1 MVVPVVS
8 ILEII
13 YHIVTFKMA
22 KMLFLFLFFVVTNWV
37 KRSNICG
44 LALCQKK
51 KNLRCNLFSSLSEWM
66 IESEWNIVDEKT
78 TDGLF
83 TLCALYNLCQTFLL
97 LLQKFQKIDEEHL
110 KVIIGY
116 LEKYIESQKKGQ
128 VLVEGVIIFVLFSIS
143 VCWC

>member
-1 MVVPVVS
+1 MVPLVF

-13 YHIVTFKMA
+13 YHTVTFQMT
-22 KMLFLFLFFVVTNWV
+22 KMLFLFLFLLSQIESKEVTFVVWHY
-37 KRSNICG
+37 
-44 LALCQKK
+44 AKK
-51 KNLRCNLFSSLSEWM
+51 KNRRCNFFLEWM
-66 IESEWNIVDEKT
+66 NEWKWMKYCGWKDNRWPLYIM
-78 TDGLF
+78 
-83 TLCALYNLCQTFLL
+83 CALYYLCQTFLL

-128 VLVEGVIIFVLFSIS
+128 VLVEGVIIFVLYSIS